1 MIESAADTL
10 EFNSI
15 ESLDQG
21 SSTLYTITRLVDQ
34 NVIIERECDCNFKWF
49 SMQTWQWP
57 IENGTLETFIWSKMG
72 NILLF

>member
-34 NVIIERECDCNFKWF
+34 NVIIERECDCNFK
-49 SMQTWQWP
+49 
-57 IENGTLETFIWSKMG
+57 
-72 NILLF
+72 